1 MCKELL
7 EKFRRRILLP
17 SDVVLNDRGERE
29 AIPVSML
36 PAKLPVYDIGLD
48 TIARYVEQIRRA
60 KTIFFN
66 GPAGVFELE
75 PFSVGTRELLTAIA
89 EADGFSI
96 VGGGHTVA
104 AVEQFGLQD
113 RIDHV
118 STGGGAP
125 HQFLSGEGAPPV
137 TPLEASVHEIA
148 EEK

>member
-7 EKFRRRILLP
+7 EKFRRRIILP

-29 AIPVSML
+29 AIPFPML

-75 PFSVGTRELLTAIA
+75 PFSVRTRELLAAIA
-89 EADGFSI
+89 EADSFSSG
-96 VGGGHTVA
+96 GGGHTRRA
-104 AVEQFGLQD
+104 AEAVLLQD
-113 RIDHV
+113 RD
-118 STGGGAP
+118 
-125 HQFLSGEGAPPV
+125 
-137 TPLEASVHEIA
+137 
-148 EEK
+148 